1 MGAIVWLHTGD
12 PSYLHGLLVSL
23 LFFRKEL
30 KMLTCFELTFLGL
43 GMILGL
49 LRSCEALVN
58 EGSLR
63 SVHPVSG
70 LSFLGWALYVP

>member
-1 MGAIVWLHTGD
+1 
-12 PSYLHGLLVSL
+12 
-23 LFFRKEL
+23 
-30 KMLTCFELTFLGL
+30 MLTCFELTFLGL

-63 SVHPVSG
+63 SVHPYPGFHSLDGLCMYLKHIYEGSLRCGPSVSG
-70 LSFLGWALYVP
+70 LSF

>member
-1 MGAIVWLHTGD
+1 
-12 PSYLHGLLVSL
+12 
-23 LFFRKEL
+23 
-30 KMLTCFELTFLGL
+30 MLTCFELTFLGL

-63 SVHPVSG
+63 SVHPYPGFHSLDG
-70 LSFLGWALYVP
+70 LSTYMKGVYGAVHPYPGFHFEKC